1 MIYFFYGSDR
11 DKAREKAGALLDM
24 LAKKYPEAE
33 VFRISAESDV
43 NTLDELIGGQG
54 LFSKTH
60 IVYCTTLFENEEWK
74 EAFVERL
81 GDIADSPNIFVL
93 LEAAVDKKTVLA
105 LAEKAEKVLMFE
117 RKEKKVPEFNIFS
130 LTDAFGARDK
140 KKLWVLYQ
148 QARMSGAEPEEV
160 HGILF
165 WQLKSIFLATVCKTA
180 DEAGVKPFVWSK
192 AKSFAKNY
200 SAEELK
206 NLSSKFISLYHDS
219 RRGIHEFDIAL
230 ERLILTI

>member
-93 LEAAVDKKTVLA
+93 LE
-105 LAEKAEKVLMFE
+105 
-117 RKEKKVPEFNIFS
+117 
-130 LTDAFGARDK
+130 
-140 KKLWVLYQ
+140 
-148 QARMSGAEPEEV
+148 
-160 HGILF
+160 
-165 WQLKSIFLATVCKTA
+165 
-180 DEAGVKPFVWSK
+180 
-192 AKSFAKNY
+192 
-200 SAEELK
+200 
-206 NLSSKFISLYHDS
+206 
-219 RRGIHEFDIAL
+219 
-230 ERLILTI
+230 